1 MSAEKRHPKADVPLA
16 ALKIVVLN
24 DARIVERLR
33 VMDKYNFPVS
43 YTEAYYTNLTN
54 AGWHSFSLLAYFHEL
69 LVGSLT
75 CRLEATEDEGVSRLY
90 IMTIGVLEPYR
101 RLSIGAKLMQTLLD
115 NVAAEQ
121 SIAIS
126 EVALHV
132 QVGSTAFDFYQ
143 QFNFVKREEVKEY
156 YKDLEVRDA
165 LLLTKVVAQPNLK
178 KGDKAAP
185 KKK

>member
-1 MSAEKRHPKADVPLA
+1 
-16 ALKIVVLN
+16 
-24 DARIVERLR
+24 
-33 VMDKYNFPVS
+33 MDKYIFPVT

-54 AGWHSFSLLAYFHEL
+54 AGWHAFSLLAYFHEL

-75 CRLEATEDEGVSRLY
+75 CRLETTEEEGVYRLY
-90 IMTIGVLEPYR
+90 VMTIGVLEPYR
-101 RLSIGAKLMQTLLD
+101 RLSIGAKMMQKLLD

-121 SIAIS
+121 NTIIS

-132 QVGSTAFDFYQ
+132 QVGSTAFEFYK
-143 QFNFVKREEVKEY
+143 QFNFTVKEEVKEY

-178 KGDKAAP
+178 KGDKAPA